1 VGTVPQGRGADDEL
15 MGRLFLV
22 MFEITKQY
30 STIIKEIIMKRLVL
44 FVFAALVSAC
54 SITPQIMYSGAPKPD
69 DQVVVLTSEYTA
81 ETRNL
86 VLSEFGGISNLG
98 AAMILSID
106 KVEGKLSYGEYR
118 NTFND
123 GGFKIHLADG
133 EHTLVVSSN
142 IAGAIN
148 PPRIPITFNSV
159 GGHKYFVGQLLETEG
174 LRYKFTPLIID
185 VTSNKRIF
193 PERITWKPNVQWAP
207 PI

>member
-1 VGTVPQGRGADDEL
+1 
-15 MGRLFLV
+15 
-22 MFEITKQY
+22 
-30 STIIKEIIMKRLVL
+30 MKRLVT

-54 SITPQIMYSGAPKPD
+54 TITPQIMYSGAPKPE
-69 DQVVVLTSEYTA
+69 DQIVVLTSNFTA

-86 VLSEFGGISNLG
+86 VLNDFGGVSHLRE
-98 AAMILSID
+98 AMIFSID
-106 KVEGKLSYGEYR
+106 KVAGKLSYGEYR

-123 GGFKIHLADG
+123 GGFNIHLEEG

-148 PPRIPITFNSV
+148 PPRIPITFNAV
-159 GGHKYFVGQLLETEG
+159 RGHKYFVGQLLETEN

-193 PERITWKPNVQWAP
+193 PEKVTWKPSVQWAP